1 MDNVSDLTKGKSGEP
16 KVSDMVREAMIRA
29 GLSQPDAPEIE
40 QTPASEVLD
49 SSATPASPTALI
61 EPERLV
67 NQTERTPEMVV
78 EPAPQPTTQKVQE
91 PVKFSGTFF
100 DVGFTVLFCIV
111 LAAALTVFY
120 PPTLGEI
127 FNVFATPVKVLPEW
141 YMLPAFGVVLASP
154 AKIVG
159 LALMAGVPL
168 FLFALPFL
176 PKLENSIP
184 LGTWIFRA
192 LFVAL
197 HVGVAALGYSSMH
210 H

>member
-1 MDNVSDLTKGKSGEP
+1 MDNVSDLSKGKSGEP

-29 GLSQPDAPEIE
+29 GLSQPDAPEMESIP
-40 QTPASEVLD
+40 TVAALD
-49 SSATPASPTALI
+49 SSVTPASPVTVI
-61 EPERLV
+61 EPERPV
-67 NQTERTPEMVV
+67 SQTERTPEMVT
-78 EPAPQPTTQKVQE
+78 EPAPQPTTQNEQE
-91 PVKFSGTFF
+91 PTKFSGTFF
-100 DVGFTVLFCIV
+100 DVGFTVLFCVV
-111 LAAALTVFY
+111 LAATLTVLY
-120 PPTLGEI
+120 PPALGDI

-154 AKIVG
+154 AKIIG

-168 FLFALPFL
+168 LLFALPFL

-184 LGTWIFRA
+184 LGTWIFRG

-197 HVGVAALGYSSMH
+197 HVGVAALGYSSIH

>member
-1 MDNVSDLTKGKSGEP
+1 MDSLSKGNSEET

-29 GLSQPDAPEIE
+29 GLSQPDAPEVE
-40 QTPASEVLD
+40 PAPSIAVLD
-49 SSATPASPTALI
+49 PAVTSVTPSPLT
-61 EPERLV
+61 
-67 NQTERTPEMVV
+67 NQTERISEMVL
-78 EPAPQPTTQKVQE
+78 ETTPQNAQE
-91 PVKFSGTFF
+91 PIKFSGTFF
-100 DVGFTVLFCIV
+100 DVVCTILFCVV

-120 PPTLGEI
+120 PPTLGDV

-154 AKIVG
+154 TKIIG
-159 LALMAGVPL
+159 LALMSGVL
-168 FLFALPFL
+168 LLLFALPFL

-184 LGTWIFRA
+184 FGTWIFRA

-197 HVGVAALGYSSMH
+197 HVGVAALGYSSIH

>member
-1 MDNVSDLTKGKSGEP
+1 MDNLSDPSKGKSGDA

-29 GLSQPDAPEIE
+29 GLSQPEVPEVE
-40 QTPASEVLD
+40 STPAVAVLD
-49 SSATPASPTALI
+49 SSGVSPVIQA
-61 EPERLV
+61 PERPV
-67 NQTERTPEMVV
+67 NQTERIPEMVM
-78 EPAPQPTTQKVQE
+78 ETAPQNSQEQE

-100 DVGFTVLFCIV
+100 DVAITVLFCIV

-120 PPTLGEI
+120 PPTLGDI
-127 FNVFATPVKVLPEW
+127 FNVFATPMKVLPEW

-154 AKIVG
+154 AKIIG
-159 LALMAGVPL
+159 LALMAGIPL

-176 PKLENSIP
+176 PKLESSIP
-184 LGTWIFRA
+184 FGTWIFRI

-197 HVGVAALGYSSMH
+197 HVGVAALGYSSIH

>member
-1 MDNVSDLTKGKSGEP
+1 MDNVSDLSKGKSGEP

-40 QTPASEVLD
+40 
-49 SSATPASPTALI
+49 SAPSIAMLNPSVAPASPVTLI
-61 EPERLV
+61 EPERPV
-67 NQTERTPEMVV
+67 NQTERTPEMVM
-78 EPAPQPTTQKVQE
+78 EPAPQPTTQNVQE

-100 DVGFTVLFCIV
+100 DVGLTVLFCIV
-111 LAAALTVFY
+111 LAAALTVLY
-120 PPTLGEI
+120 PPTLGDI

-154 AKIVG
+154 AKIIG
-159 LALMAGVPL
+159 LTLMAGVPL

-184 LGTWIFRA
+184 LGTWIFRG

>member
-1 MDNVSDLTKGKSGEP
+1 MDNVSDLSKGKSGEP
-16 KVSDMVREAMIRA
+16 KVSDMVREAMVRA
-29 GLSQPDAPEIE
+29 GLSQPDAPEVE
-40 QTPASEVLD
+40 STPSVAVLD
-49 SSATPASPTALI
+49 SSVTPTSPIAST
-61 EPERLV
+61 EPERPV
-67 NQTERTPEMVV
+67 NQTERPPEMVMQ
-78 EPAPQPTTQKVQE
+78 PAPQLTTQNSQE
-91 PVKFSGTFF
+91 PIKFSGTFF
-100 DVGFTVLFCIV
+100 DVGFTILFCIV

-120 PPTLGEI
+120 PPTLGDV

-154 AKIVG
+154 AKIIG

-192 LFVAL
+192 LFIAL